1 MESNIFIDNEHF
13 NCPICH
19 GMGCHY
25 KVWGIIKFFTSNTK
39 YKYVLFVECRGCKK
53 ISMHFLNKNSD
64 SVVSYDKL
72 AIESADSVQQ
82 LFHISPER
90 SCINVSEIE
99 HPFIISGYD
108 VAKIKFYD
116 EDYKMISE
124 SYIDTLAN
132 DFSIKT
138 SKAVEENYLNI
149 HRCLKQ
155 GLLVGA
161 SAYIR
166 KTLEEIFVSENI
178 DIKNKKI
185 DQMVDEL
192 KERYPSIDECITSA
206 IKQAYH
212 ISSDTIHGGSQ
223 LEFDEQQIV
232 VLQRCLELIMEEI
245 AAKKDKAAKLKDL
258 SGLSSQLGQKTSAK
272 TKS

>member
-1 MESNIFIDNEHF
+1 MENDIFIDNEHF

-19 GMGCHY
+19 GKGCHY
-25 KVWGIIKFFTSNTK
+25 KVLGIIKFYTSLNSLR
-39 YKYVLFVECRGCKK
+39 YALFVQCEGCKK
-53 ISMHFLNKNSD
+53 NSMHFIHEEKAKQYIPYIALKFTKLRGQDGQYFVKPEEEKIHIMDSGTPVFCNLN
-64 SVVSYDKL
+64 
-72 AIESADSVQQ
+72 
-82 LFHISPER
+82 
-90 SCINVSEIE
+90 CIQSIT
-99 HPFIISGYD
+99 F
-108 VAKIKFYD
+108 A
-116 EDYKMISE
+116 EDNYKMINE

-132 DFSIKT
+132 DFNIKT
-138 SKAVEENYLNI
+138 SKNVKENYLKV

-192 KERYPSIDECITSA
+192 KELYPSIDECITSA

-212 ISSDTIHGGSQ
+212 ISSDTIHGDSQ

-258 SGLSSQLGQKTSAK
+258 SSLSSQLGQKTSAK
-272 TKS
+272 KM

>member
-1 MESNIFIDNEHF
+1 M
-13 NCPICH
+13 
-19 GMGCHY
+19 
-25 KVWGIIKFFTSNTK
+25 
-39 YKYVLFVECRGCKK
+39 
-53 ISMHFLNKNSD
+53 
-64 SVVSYDKL
+64 
-72 AIESADSVQQ
+72 
-82 LFHISPER
+82 
-90 SCINVSEIE
+90 
-99 HPFIISGYD
+99 
-108 VAKIKFYD
+108 
-116 EDYKMISE
+116 
-124 SYIDTLAN
+124 
-132 DFSIKT
+132 
-138 SKAVEENYLNI
+138 VEENYLNI

-258 SGLSSQLGQKTSAK
+258 SGLSTQLGQQTSAK
-272 TKS
+272 KQRVSQ